1 MTETKRA
8 IEAVLMAAIEPIEP
22 QLLAQL
28 TETPVDEIEALCTE
42 LHDEYERDGR
52 GFTLVKIAGGY
63 RYQTHADMA
72 PYIERFVLD
81 GQSARLSGP
90 ALETLAIIAY
100 KQPVSRAQLSAIR
113 GVNVEST
120 IATLIQRGYVA
131 EIGHDP
137 GPGQA
142 ILYGTTTRFLEQVGL
157 DSLQELPPLADF
169 VPEPEVVEALE
180 RGLHLRVDDANAA
193 AAADGDDVRRRART
207 PSTSPTS
214 ERRPRERRPVDD
226 DGVRLQKVLAEA
238 GIGSRRVCEELIVAG
253 RVTRRRRGRGR
264 SAGGSIPRPRRSRS
278 TVCRSRPAPGSS
290 TTCST
295 SRSRVIS
302 TAHDP
307 RGAPDGRRPGAG
319 RAAGVSRSAGSTG
332 DTEGLLLLTNDGD
345 LTHRLTHPSF
355 GVEKEYLAEVDGVPT
370 RAALR
375 RLREGVELD
384 DGADRAGPGA
394 RSRPAA
400 ARAARRSMIVI
411 HEGRNRQVRRMCEAV
426 GHPVRR
432 LVRTRIGPIADRD
445 ARAGGVAHAHRAPRC
460 GRSMEPWSPRAPGSL
475 ARR

>member
-131 EIGHDP
+131 ELGHDP

-157 DSLQELPPLADF
+157 DSLQELPPLAGF

-193 AAADGDDVRRRART
+193 AAAAGETGD
-207 PSTSPTS
+207 
-214 ERRPRERRPVDD
+214 
-226 DGVRLQKVLAEA
+226 
-238 GIGSRRVCEELIVAG
+238 
-253 RVTRRRRGRGR
+253 
-264 SAGGSIPRPRRSRS
+264 
-278 TVCRSRPAPGSS
+278 
-290 TTCST
+290 
-295 SRSRVIS
+295 
-302 TAHDP
+302 
-307 RGAPDGRRPGAG
+307 APDA
-319 RAAGVSRSAGSTG
+319 
-332 DTEGLLLLTNDGD
+332 DTIDVTE
-345 LTHRLTHPSF
+345 
-355 GVEKEYLAEVDGVPT
+355 
-370 RAALR
+370 
-375 RLREGVELD
+375 
-384 DGADRAGPGA
+384 
-394 RSRPAA
+394 
-400 ARAARRSMIVI
+400 
-411 HEGRNRQVRRMCEAV
+411 
-426 GHPVRR
+426 
-432 LVRTRIGPIADRD
+432 
-445 ARAGGVAHAHRAPRC
+445 
-460 GRSMEPWSPRAPGSL
+460 
-475 ARR
+475 

>member
-28 TETPVDEIEALCTE
+28 TETPVDEIEALCAE

-52 GFTLVKIAGGY
+52 GFTLVKVAGGF

-157 DSLQELPPLADF
+157 DSLQDLPPLAGF
-169 VPEPEVVEALE
+169 VPEPDVVEALE
-180 RGLHLRVDDANAA
+180 RGLHLRVEDATEAAAGDDA
-193 AAADGDDVRRRART
+193 D
-207 PSTSPTS
+207 
-214 ERRPRERRPVDD
+214 
-226 DGVRLQKVLAEA
+226 
-238 GIGSRRVCEELIVAG
+238 
-253 RVTRRRRGRGR
+253 
-264 SAGGSIPRPRRSRS
+264 
-278 TVCRSRPAPGSS
+278 APGADA
-290 TTCST
+290 
-295 SRSRVIS
+295 I
-302 TAHDP
+302 DI
-307 RGAPDGRRPGAG
+307 
-319 RAAGVSRSAGSTG
+319 
-332 DTEGLLLLTNDGD
+332 TE
-345 LTHRLTHPSF
+345 
-355 GVEKEYLAEVDGVPT
+355 
-370 RAALR
+370 
-375 RLREGVELD
+375 
-384 DGADRAGPGA
+384 
-394 RSRPAA
+394 
-400 ARAARRSMIVI
+400 
-411 HEGRNRQVRRMCEAV
+411 
-426 GHPVRR
+426 
-432 LVRTRIGPIADRD
+432 
-445 ARAGGVAHAHRAPRC
+445 
-460 GRSMEPWSPRAPGSL
+460 
-475 ARR
+475 

>member
-1 MTETKRA
+1 VSEATMTETKRA

-157 DSLQELPPLADF
+157 DSLQELPPLAGF

-193 AAADGDDVRRRART
+193 AAAAAAAGESGDA
-207 PSTSPTS
+207 P
-214 ERRPRERRPVDD
+214 
-226 DGVRLQKVLAEA
+226 EA
-238 GIGSRRVCEELIVAG
+238 GTID
-253 RVTRRRRGRGR
+253 VT
-264 SAGGSIPRPRRSRS
+264 
-278 TVCRSRPAPGSS
+278 
-290 TTCST
+290 
-295 SRSRVIS
+295 
-302 TAHDP
+302 D
-307 RGAPDGRRPGAG
+307 
-319 RAAGVSRSAGSTG
+319 
-332 DTEGLLLLTNDGD
+332 E
-345 LTHRLTHPSF
+345 
-355 GVEKEYLAEVDGVPT
+355 
-370 RAALR
+370 
-375 RLREGVELD
+375 
-384 DGADRAGPGA
+384 
-394 RSRPAA
+394 
-400 ARAARRSMIVI
+400 
-411 HEGRNRQVRRMCEAV
+411 
-426 GHPVRR
+426 
-432 LVRTRIGPIADRD
+432 
-445 ARAGGVAHAHRAPRC
+445 
-460 GRSMEPWSPRAPGSL
+460 
-475 ARR
+475 

>member
-8 IEAVLMAAIEPIEP
+8 IEAVLMAAVEPIEP
-22 QLLAQL
+22 QFLAQL

-157 DSLQELPPLADF
+157 DSLQELPPLAGF

-193 AAADGDDVRRRART
+193 AAAAGESGD
-207 PSTSPTS
+207 
-214 ERRPRERRPVDD
+214 
-226 DGVRLQKVLAEA
+226 
-238 GIGSRRVCEELIVAG
+238 
-253 RVTRRRRGRGR
+253 
-264 SAGGSIPRPRRSRS
+264 
-278 TVCRSRPAPGSS
+278 
-290 TTCST
+290 
-295 SRSRVIS
+295 
-302 TAHDP
+302 
-307 RGAPDGRRPGAG
+307 APDAG
-319 RAAGVSRSAGSTG
+319 TIDV
-332 DTEGLLLLTNDGD
+332 TE
-345 LTHRLTHPSF
+345 
-355 GVEKEYLAEVDGVPT
+355 
-370 RAALR
+370 
-375 RLREGVELD
+375 
-384 DGADRAGPGA
+384 
-394 RSRPAA
+394 
-400 ARAARRSMIVI
+400 
-411 HEGRNRQVRRMCEAV
+411 
-426 GHPVRR
+426 
-432 LVRTRIGPIADRD
+432 
-445 ARAGGVAHAHRAPRC
+445 
-460 GRSMEPWSPRAPGSL
+460 
-475 ARR
+475 

>member
-1 MTETKRA
+1 MSEATMTETKRA

-157 DSLQELPPLADF
+157 DSLQELPPLAGF

-193 AAADGDDVRRRART
+193 AAAAGEAGDTA
-207 PSTSPTS
+207 
-214 ERRPRERRPVDD
+214 D
-226 DGVRLQKVLAEA
+226 DGT
-238 GIGSRRVCEELIVAG
+238 ID
-253 RVTRRRRGRGR
+253 VT
-264 SAGGSIPRPRRSRS
+264 
-278 TVCRSRPAPGSS
+278 
-290 TTCST
+290 
-295 SRSRVIS
+295 
-302 TAHDP
+302 D
-307 RGAPDGRRPGAG
+307 
-319 RAAGVSRSAGSTG
+319 
-332 DTEGLLLLTNDGD
+332 E
-345 LTHRLTHPSF
+345 
-355 GVEKEYLAEVDGVPT
+355 
-370 RAALR
+370 
-375 RLREGVELD
+375 
-384 DGADRAGPGA
+384 
-394 RSRPAA
+394 
-400 ARAARRSMIVI
+400 
-411 HEGRNRQVRRMCEAV
+411 
-426 GHPVRR
+426 
-432 LVRTRIGPIADRD
+432 
-445 ARAGGVAHAHRAPRC
+445 
-460 GRSMEPWSPRAPGSL
+460 
-475 ARR
+475 

>member
-157 DSLQELPPLADF
+157 DSLQELPPLAGF

-193 AAADGDDVRRRART
+193 AAAAGESGDA
-207 PSTSPTS
+207 P
-214 ERRPRERRPVDD
+214 
-226 DGVRLQKVLAEA
+226 EA
-238 GIGSRRVCEELIVAG
+238 GTID
-253 RVTRRRRGRGR
+253 VT
-264 SAGGSIPRPRRSRS
+264 
-278 TVCRSRPAPGSS
+278 
-290 TTCST
+290 
-295 SRSRVIS
+295 
-302 TAHDP
+302 D
-307 RGAPDGRRPGAG
+307 
-319 RAAGVSRSAGSTG
+319 
-332 DTEGLLLLTNDGD
+332 E
-345 LTHRLTHPSF
+345 
-355 GVEKEYLAEVDGVPT
+355 
-370 RAALR
+370 
-375 RLREGVELD
+375 
-384 DGADRAGPGA
+384 
-394 RSRPAA
+394 
-400 ARAARRSMIVI
+400 
-411 HEGRNRQVRRMCEAV
+411 
-426 GHPVRR
+426 
-432 LVRTRIGPIADRD
+432 
-445 ARAGGVAHAHRAPRC
+445 
-460 GRSMEPWSPRAPGSL
+460 
-475 ARR
+475 